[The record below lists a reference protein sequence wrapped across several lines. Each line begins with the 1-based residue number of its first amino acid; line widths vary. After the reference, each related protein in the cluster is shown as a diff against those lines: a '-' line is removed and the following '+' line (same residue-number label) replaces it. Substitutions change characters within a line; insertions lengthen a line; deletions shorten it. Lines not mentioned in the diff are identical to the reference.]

1 MSETVHVRT
10 TPKINRAVFPLFSL
24 PLSTI
29 IHTRIRTRIWTLVS
43 VHASMSAYTYTYTN
57 KHAQRKLHTQ
67 TYTHKL
73 THASLNTHSC
83 THILTHIL
91 TRTHPCIM
99 HTHPFTHVRADLL
112 HRRRFARSRGQTSSG
127 SGRFCADGR
136 PDSIRSQTLSIRYP
150 VRQLDPSLRSLSV
163 RLFFCRVTS

>member
-1 MSETVHVRT
+1 MLELRRRLTE
-10 TPKINRAVFPLFSL
+10 PYFPFSL
-24 PLSTI
+24 YRFPQSST
-29 IHTRIRTRIWTLVS
+29 HAYA
-43 VHASMSAYTYTYTN
+43 HASGRSYPYTHPCLHTHILTPTNMRKETYT
-57 KHAQRKLHTQ
+57 L
-67 TYTHKL
+67 KL

-99 HTHPFTHVRADLL
+99 HTHPFTHMRADLL